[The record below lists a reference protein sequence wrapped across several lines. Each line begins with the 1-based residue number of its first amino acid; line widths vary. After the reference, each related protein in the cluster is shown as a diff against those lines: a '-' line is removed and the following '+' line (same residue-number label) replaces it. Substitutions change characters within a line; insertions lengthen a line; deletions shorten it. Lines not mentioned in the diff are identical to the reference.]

1 MDGNQVTQGHKVDQF
16 PCETNITELF
26 CDDNIHNTTVIR
38 VGLYECIKLDSKKK
52 QIASFI
58 TKWIINYTIYGV
70 NIHNSE
76 AFYWVLT
83 HMKND

>member
-1 MDGNQVTQGHKVDQF
+1 M
-16 PCETNITELF
+16 NIRLYEKLF
-26 CDDNIHNTTVIR
+26 CDDNIQNTTVTR
-38 VGLYECIKLDSKKK
+38 GGLYEGIKLDSKKK

-76 AFYWVLT
+76 AFYWILT
-83 HMKND
+83 HIKID